1 MSSKLA
7 TGGQAT
13 NVAQSCWELMG
24 KANLSAESFGVGN
37 SKRHIQLPRRHARV
51 YIPGP
56 SPEGPQGKDN
66 GGQGLLGVPPGL
78 GSRGWWA
85 IGRNSDGSNPTA
97 AHTWMERRTYSCRT
111 LGIAPP
117 LGRAL

>member
-7 TGGQAT
+7 VGGQVT
-13 NVAQSCWELMG
+13 NVAQSFWELMG

-37 SKRHIQLPRRHARV
+37 STRHTQLPSRHARV
-51 YIPGP
+51 CIPGP

-78 GSRGWWA
+78 GSGDGGQLAGTGMVLAPLLPTPGW
-85 IGRNSDGSNPTA
+85 REPTA
-97 AHTWMERRTYSCRT
+97 PT
-111 LGIAPP
+111 P
-117 LGRAL
+117 